1 MGAPDKPRQIPLDLG
16 HRPGHSRDELV
27 VSDAN
32 RQAIALIDA
41 WQVRGVS
48 FDEAF
53 RVAMRGAAQVLSG
66 NGQPK

>member
-1 MGAPDKPRQIPLDLG
+1 MHEGKSYD
-16 HRPGHSRDELV
+16 
-27 VSDAN
+27 
-32 RQAIALIDA
+32 

-66 NGQPK
+66 NGQPQ